1 MTVEGLEIRRAEP
14 DDCSD
19 IYEMFKCP
27 RVFAGTLQLP
37 YPSRELWRQRLAH
50 TTEGI
55 YHLVAVVDNKVVGL
69 LGLETFPNKPRRSHV
84 GTFGI
89 SVHDDWQGKGI
100 GGALMRACLDLADNW
115 LNLTRLELEVYAD
128 NESAI
133 HLYQRFGFELE
144 GTLRQHGFLNW
155 QDIVYDPSG
164 EIIAINTWDD
174 RKKFNTYF
182 IGARRLTG
190 DWYLAHFGD

>member
-1 MTVEGLEIRRAEP
+1 MSFEGLKIRRAEP
-14 DDCSD
+14 DDCGD

-27 RVFAGTLQLP
+27 KVFAGTLQLP
-37 YPSRELWRQRLAH
+37 HPSREQWRQRLAH

-89 SVHDDWQGKGI
+89 SVHDEWQGKGI
-100 GGALMRACLDLADNW
+100 GGALMQACLDLADNW

-128 NESAI
+128 NESAL
-133 HLYQRFGFELE
+133 HLYQRFGFEVE
-144 GTLRQHGFLNW
+144 GTLRQHAFRDG
-155 QDIVYDPSG
+155 QYVDSIVMG
-164 EIIAINTWDD
+164 
-174 RKKFNTYF
+174 
-182 IGARRLTG
+182 RLRPRI
-190 DWYLAHFGD
+190 DKS